1 MISSLNDRHRFMV
14 QLWYN
19 HFLMAVLP
27 YDQNLILDTVLLWQ
41 KNGYVSQ
48 NTEPV
53 LKVIQVPM
61 HFSEES

>member
-1 MISSLNDRHRFMV
+1 
-14 QLWYN
+14 
-19 HFLMAVLP
+19 MAVLP